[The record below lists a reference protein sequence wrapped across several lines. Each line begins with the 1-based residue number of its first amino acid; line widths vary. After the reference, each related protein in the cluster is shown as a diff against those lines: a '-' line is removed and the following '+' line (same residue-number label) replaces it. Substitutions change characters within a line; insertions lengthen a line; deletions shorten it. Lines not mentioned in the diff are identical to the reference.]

1 MTLKEAEKL
10 LADAGIEDARH
21 EARIIFAAIGGE
33 PIYKLLTPNYANETE
48 EVKNAVLRRAARE
61 PLAYIIGCVDFYNER
76 YKVTPDCLIP
86 RPDTEILV
94 DYAVNEIPEGETFID
109 LCTGSGCVAISTLA
123 NTENTRAIA
132 VDISEGA
139 LSVAKE
145 NAGFMEVA
153 DRIEF
158 LRADVTERALCDKV
172 FAVLSNPPYVSESAY
187 KTLEPEIFKE
197 PAIAFLGG
205 EDGGDSKFRDAV
217 KLAIEEGKIS
227 TSLMQRRLGVGYG
240 RAAKIIDSME
250 ELGYVSKPD
259 GNKPRRVLITMQ
271 EYMDR
276 TANGTLGGSE
286 E

>member
-1 MTLKEAEKL
+1 MTLKEAETL
-10 LADAGIEDARH
+10 LTNAGIEDARH
-21 EARIIFAAIGGE
+21 EARIIFAAVGGE
-33 PIYKLLTPNYANETE
+33 PIYKLLTPDYANDTE
-48 EVKNAVLRRAARE
+48 EVKNAVLRRSARE

-123 NTENTRAIA
+123 NTKNTRAIA

-139 LSVAKE
+139 LAVAKE

-158 LRADVTERALCDKV
+158 LCADVTEKAICDKA

-197 PAIAFLGG
+197 PEIAFLGG
-205 EDGGDSKFRDAV
+205 VDGGDFFRALTPLYRNVIADEGFIAYEIGYDQADLLRTIAEENDMRCIILRDLSGNTRVAV
-217 KLAIEEGKIS
+217 LKK
-227 TSLMQRRLGVGYG
+227 
-240 RAAKIIDSME
+240 K
-250 ELGYVSKPD
+250 
-259 GNKPRRVLITMQ
+259 
-271 EYMDR
+271 
-276 TANGTLGGSE
+276 
-286 E
+286 

>member
-1 MTLKEAEKL
+1 MTLKEAEIIL
-10 LADAGIEDARH
+10 GEAGIEDARH
-21 EARIIFAAIGGE
+21 EARIIFAAVGGE
-33 PIYKLLTPNYANETE
+33 PIYKLLSPAYSTENE
-48 EVKNAVLRRAARE
+48 EVRAAVLKRAERE
-61 PLAYIIGCVDFYNER
+61 PLAYVIGSVDFYNER

-197 PAIAFLGG
+197 PEIAFLGG
-205 EDGGDSKFRDAV
+205 EDGGDFYRALTPLYRDVIADEGFIAYEIGYDQADLLRKIAEENGMRCIILRDLSGHTRVAV
-217 KLAIEEGKIS
+217 LKK
-227 TSLMQRRLGVGYG
+227 
-240 RAAKIIDSME
+240 K
-250 ELGYVSKPD
+250 
-259 GNKPRRVLITMQ
+259 
-271 EYMDR
+271 
-276 TANGTLGGSE
+276 
-286 E
+286 